1 MRHGPAQEGDHQV
14 LETRYPT
21 LIPLPDELRSPRLL
35 LRPYQPTDAGQI
47 FAAVDESRAHLRPWM
62 AWVDGHASVD
72 NSQDWC
78 ARCAANWLL
87 RTELTVGIF
96 AVASGRYL
104 GCVSL
109 HDPDWDLRAFGIGYW
124 LRASAV
130 GQGYA
135 TEAVSLL
142 VDLALGPLAARR
154 VELRCDARNEPSR
167 RVAERVGFVLE
178 GRLRNAFLDPGGQ
191 PADELV
197 FALTPDDARL
207 RPIGRA

>member
-1 MRHGPAQEGDHQV
+1 MPSVTTRH
-14 LETRYPT
+14 PT

-35 LRPYQPTDAGQI
+35 LRPFRPTDADQI
-47 FAAVDESRAHLRPWM
+47 FAAVDESRVHLRPWM
-62 AWVDGHASVD
+62 TWVDDHVSVD
-72 NSQDWC
+72 NSRDWC

-87 RTELTVGIF
+87 HTELTLAIF

-109 HDPDWDLRAFGIGYW
+109 HDPDRDLRAFGIGYW
-124 LRASAV
+124 LRASAI

-135 TEAVSLL
+135 TEAVIML
-142 VDLALGPLAARR
+142 VDLAFGPLVARR

-167 RVAERVGFVLE
+167 QVAERVGFVLE
-178 GRLRNAFLDPGGQ
+178 GHLRNAFLAPDGQ

-207 RPIGRA
+207 RPT

>member
-1 MRHGPAQEGDHQV
+1 LDTRH
-14 LETRYPT
+14 PT

-35 LRPYQPTDAGQI
+35 LRPFRPADADQV

-62 AWVDGHASVD
+62 AWVDDHVSVD
-72 NSQDWC
+72 NSRDWC
-78 ARCAANWLL
+78 TRCAANWLL
-87 RTELTVGIF
+87 RAELTVGVF
-96 AVASGRYL
+96 AAASGRFL

-135 TEAVSLL
+135 TEAVRML
-142 VDLALGPLAARR
+142 VDLAVGPLAARR
-154 VELRCDARNEPSR
+154 VELRCDARNEPSQ

-178 GRLRNAFLDPGGQ
+178 GQLRNAFLTSDGQ
-191 PADELV
+191 PGDELV

-207 RPIGRA
+207 RPA

>member
-1 MRHGPAQEGDHQV
+1 MTTRH
-14 LETRYPT
+14 PT

-35 LRPYQPTDAGQI
+35 LRPYRPADAAQV

-62 AWVDGHASVD
+62 AWVDDHTSVD
-72 NSQDWC
+72 HSRDWC
-78 ARCAANWLL
+78 VRCAANWLL
-87 RTELTVGIF
+87 RAELTVGVF
-96 AVASGRYL
+96 AAASGRYL

-109 HDPDWDLRAFGIGYW
+109 HDPDWDRRAFRIGYW

-135 TEAVSLL
+135 TEAVREL
-142 VDLALGPLAARR
+142 VDLAVGPLAARR
-154 VELRCDARNEPSR
+154 VELRCDARNGPSR

-178 GRLRNAFLDPGGQ
+178 GQLRNAILAPDGQ

-207 RPIGRA
+207 RPA

>member
-1 MRHGPAQEGDHQV
+1 MTTRH
-14 LETRYPT
+14 PT

-35 LRPYQPTDAGQI
+35 LRPYGPADADQV
-47 FAAVDESRAHLRPWM
+47 FAAIDESRAHLRPWM

-72 NSQDWC
+72 NSRDWC

-96 AVASGRYL
+96 AATSGRYL

-109 HDPDWDLRAFGIGYW
+109 HDPDWDLRAFRIGYW

-135 TEAVSLL
+135 TEAVRML
-142 VDLALGPLAARR
+142 VDLAVGPLGARR
-154 VELRCDARNEPSR
+154 VELRCDARNGPSR

-178 GRLRNAFLDPGGQ
+178 GQLRNAFLAPDGQ
-191 PADELV
+191 PADALV
-197 FALTPDDARL
+197 FALIPGAARL
-207 RPIGRA
+207 GPA